1 LPEFPGILDP
11 MTQATRFEM
20 RLSDELKAMLEELR
34 RAEQP
39 IPSQSEMIRRLIM
52 RGYMQLLAAKPR
64 ARARDEEL
72 VG

>member
-1 LPEFPGILDP
+1 
-11 MTQATRFEM
+11 M

-52 RGYMQLLAAKPR
+52 RGYMQLLATKPR
-64 ARARDEEL
+64 ARAKDEEL